1 MFGEK
6 LISVIVVFGVGTAL
20 VVGFS
25 FPALTTRGGLG
36 TSQDIVEEVVGKE
49 RSHCQAF
56 GDGADCA
63 CYAQTA
69 GYIMSHEGP
78 EVQGFQYAD
87 RKDLARNQAA
97 SDC

>member
-6 LISVIVVFGVGTAL
+6 FISLVVISAVGTAL
-20 VVGFS
+20 VIGFS
-25 FPALTTRGGLG
+25 FPALTTTGGLG
-36 TSQDIVEEVVGKE
+36 TSQELADETIGKQ
-49 RSHCQAF
+49 RSYCEAF
-56 GDGADCA
+56 NNGENCD

-69 GYIMSHEGP
+69 GYILSHESP
-78 EVQGFQYAD
+78 QVQGFQYAD